1 MIIGEYCNR
10 EVVVVEKDDSILE
23 AARIMRKYHVGNVV
37 VAVEKNGMRVPVGI
51 LTDRDIV
58 VEVLAVEVD
67 VHTVNSGDV
76 MSSDLLTVNEGA
88 YLLDCLTQM
97 KGRGVRRVIVVN
109 DLGGLEGI
117 LTLDDIVEIIAE
129 QMAEISGLISQEQ
142 SMEREKLT

>member
-1 MIIGEYCNR
+1 MKIGEYCNR

-37 VAVEKNGMRVPVGI
+37 VAVEENGMRVPVGI

-58 VEVLAVEVD
+58 IEVLAVEVD

-76 MSSDLLTVNEGA
+76 MSSDLLTVNEGE
-88 YLLDCLTQM
+88 YLLDCLKLM
-97 KGRGVRRVIVVN
+97 RGRGVRRVVVVN
-109 DLGGLEGI
+109 DGGGLAGI

-129 QMAEISGLISQEQ
+129 QMTEISGLISREQ
-142 SMEREKLT
+142 SMEREKLI